1 MEAKM
6 REIFAAL
13 KMMNE
18 EQDRIM
24 DALKS
29 QSKRS
34 PKRSPEEEEP
44 VDEKE
49 TVIGTL
55 QNDEGGSMPW
65 DTDDLETEGTGSSTE
80 KEEVE
85 RAAPWDQHDGTDTSE
100 TSV

>member
-24 DALKS
+24 EALKA
-29 QSKRS
+29 QS
-34 PKRSPEEEEP
+34 KRSPEEEQPDNE
-44 VDEKE
+44 EE

-55 QNDEGGSMPW
+55 QNDKDGSMPW

-85 RAAPWDQHDGTDTSE
+85 RAAPWDLHDGTDTSE